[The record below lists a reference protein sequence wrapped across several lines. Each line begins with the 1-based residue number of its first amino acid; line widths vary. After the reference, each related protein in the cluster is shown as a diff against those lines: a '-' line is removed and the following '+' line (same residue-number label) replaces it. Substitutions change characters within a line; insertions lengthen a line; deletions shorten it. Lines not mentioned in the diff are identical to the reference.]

1 MTKTETTAPAEIAA
15 NSPASRK
22 TAAELRSARWFAP
35 DDFRSFGH
43 RSRVLQMG
51 YAHADWVGKPVIA
64 IVNTWSDANQ
74 CHAHFKQRVDDVKR
88 GVLQAG
94 GFPLELPAISLSESM
109 VKPTTMLYRNFLAM
123 ECEELLRSHPIDGA
137 VLMGGCDKTT
147 PGLLM
152 GAFSAG
158 LPCIY
163 LPAGPMLRGNWR
175 GQVLGSGS
183 DAFKYWD
190 ERRAGRLDDQAWT
203 EMEAGIARSHGTC
216 MTMGTAATM
225 MGIAESIG
233 LALPGASSIPAADA
247 NHIRMSAE
255 CGRRI
260 VEMAW
265 LDLSPAR
272 LLSRAHFTNGI
283 ACAMAMGCSTN
294 AIIHLIAM
302 SRRAGHPVTLDDFDA
317 ASRRVPVLA
326 NIRPSGDRYLME
338 DFYYAGGL
346 PALLKRIEGHLDTTV
361 LTVNGRTLGENIA
374 SAEVFNEDVIRPL
387 SNPIYAEGALAVL
400 RGNLAPDGVVIKPSA
415 CAPHLLQHTGRALVF
430 DDYPALK
437 AAVDD
442 PQLDC
447 TGDDIL
453 VLRNAGP
460 KGGPGM
466 PEWGMLPI
474 PTKLLKAGVKDML
487 RLSDARMSGT
497 SYGGCLLHCSPEAY
511 VGGPLALVKTGDTIT
526 VDVPARS
533 IALNVSDAEL
543 AARRAAWV
551 APPVRYERGYG
562 WMFSRHILQANE
574 GCDFD
579 FLETQFGAPVTEP
592 VIY

>member
-1 MTKTETTAPAEIAA
+1 MKRTADQ
-15 NSPASRK
+15 
-22 TAAELRSARWFAP
+22 LRSARWFAP

-43 RSRVLQMG
+43 RSRVMQMG
-51 YAHADWVGKPVIA
+51 YAPADWKGKPVVA

-74 CHAHFKQRVDDVKR
+74 CHAHFKSRVEDVKR
-88 GVLQAG
+88 GVFQAG
-94 GFPLELPAISLSESM
+94 GFPLELPAISLSESL

-123 ECEELLRSHPIDGA
+123 ETEELLRSHPVDAA

-158 LPCIY
+158 LPCLY
-163 LPAGPMLRGNWR
+163 LPAGPMLRGNWK

-190 ERRAGRLDDQAWT
+190 ERRAGRLSDQAWQ

-225 MGIAESIG
+225 MGITEAVG
-233 LALPGASSIPAADA
+233 LTLPGASSVPAADA

-255 CGRRI
+255 CGRRA

-265 LDLSPAR
+265 EDLTPAK
-272 LLSRAHFTNGI
+272 LLTRDHFLNGI

-294 AIIHLIAM
+294 AIIHLIGM

-317 ASRRVPVLA
+317 ASRKVPVIA
-326 NIRPSGDRYLME
+326 NIRPSGETYLME

-346 PALLKRIEGHLDTTV
+346 RGLLERMRGHL
-361 LTVNGRTLGENIA
+361 LLGARTVNGRTLGENIA
-374 SAEVFNEDVIRPL
+374 GAEVYDDDVIRPL

-437 AAVDD
+437 KAVDD
-442 PQLDC
+442 PALDVS
-447 TGDDIL
+447 GEDVL

-460 KGGPGM
+460 KGAGM

-474 PTKLLKAGVKDML
+474 PTKLLKQGVKDML

-497 SYGGCLLHCSPEAY
+497 SYGGCLLHCSPEAHI
-511 VGGPLALVKTGDTIT
+511 GGPLALVKTGDRIT
-526 VDVPARS
+526 VDVPARR
-533 IALNVSDAEL
+533 IHLEVSDEEL
-543 AARRAAWV
+543 ARRRAAWV
-551 APPVRYERGYG
+551 APPPRYQRGYG
-562 WMFSRHILQANE
+562 WMFGRHILQADQ

-579 FLETQFGAPVTEP
+579 FLETSFGAPVGEP
-592 VIY
+592 DIF